1 MADIIN
7 LKRMRKLKQ
16 RQIKSQQAAETRARH
31 GRTKAQKLQDAK
43 TTAEAQRRL
52 DLLKIDPDPDPNL
65 DTTN

>member
-16 RQIKSQQAAETRARH
+16 RQLKSQQAAENRARH
-31 GRTKAQKLQDAK
+31 CRTRAQKLLDAK
-43 TTAEAQRRL
+43 STADAQRRL
-52 DLLKIDPDPDPNL
+52 DLLKIDRDSDS